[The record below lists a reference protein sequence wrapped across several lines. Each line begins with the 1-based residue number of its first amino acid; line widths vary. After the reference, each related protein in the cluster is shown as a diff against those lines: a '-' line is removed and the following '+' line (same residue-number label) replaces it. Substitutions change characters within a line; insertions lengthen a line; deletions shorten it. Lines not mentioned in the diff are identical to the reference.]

1 MADRGDLITTEDFTD
16 LKKMV
21 DSEISRR
28 SADGSIGS
36 MSAYGGAE
44 YQYSTAPSRDI
55 EIGREYIRK
64 ITEPLDAIDGVETT
78 PRKGT
83 IILAETMRNAL
94 AKLNDLSSRSKTESA
109 RGAEQAVLV
118 CVLLDAIAVA
128 PVVQEAAL
136 VAPAAETVVAA
147 VVAAPVAA
155 GTFSE

>member
-94 AKLNDLSSRSKTESA
+94 AKLK
-109 RGAEQAVLV
+109 
-118 CVLLDAIAVA
+118 
-128 PVVQEAAL
+128 AAL

>member
-36 MSAYGGAE
+36 MSAYCGAE

-94 AKLNDLSSRSKTESA
+94 AKLNDLSSRSKTESSTGCRA
-109 RGAEQAVLV
+109 SCTGL
-118 CVLLDAIAVA
+118 CS
-128 PVVQEAAL
+128 
-136 VAPAAETVVAA
+136 TGCYSGCSSC
-147 VVAAPVAA
+147 A
-155 GTFSE
+155 GGCSGCSGCGNCGSGCSGCSGCGWYVF

>member
-1 MADRGDLITTEDFTD
+1 MRWPSSTIYL
-16 LKKMV
+16 L
-21 DSEISRR
+21 
-28 SADGSIGS
+28 
-36 MSAYGGAE
+36 GA
-44 YQYSTAPSRDI
+44 
-55 EIGREYIRK
+55 
-64 ITEPLDAIDGVETT
+64 
-78 PRKGT
+78 
-83 IILAETMRNAL
+83 N
-94 AKLNDLSSRSKTESA
+94 LSQA